1 MPGREGVSIPASPV
15 PLQTCARKEAYGH
28 SRKARL
34 ILDMLATI
42 FGLSGLT
49 LTPDEAAFFRD
60 ADPCGYILFKRN
72 IESREQVRALT
83 DALRTLQGRDGLPI
97 LIDQEGGRV
106 ARMQP
111 PIWPQFPPGG
121 AFDALYT
128 VAPMSAMEAARA
140 NAKAI
145 ALTLADVGI
154 NVDCL
159 PLLDVRVPETH
170 PAIGDRALGSDP
182 LQVASLGRAVID
194 GLRAG
199 GVVGIVKHMPGQGRA
214 VVDSHHDLPV
224 VSADRDTLIATDFA
238 AFRKLASAPM
248 GMTGHI
254 VFEAYDAER
263 PATVSPVVIDQVIR
277 GEIGFDGFLM
287 SDDLDMNALKGAA
300 PDRAARC
307 VAAGCDAALN
317 CWGRMDEMIGIA
329 GVVGSLTR
337 RGEERLA
344 AAMATLGAAPDIAEL
359 PDLIARRDALLKLA
373 A

>member
-1 MPGREGVSIPASPV
+1 
-15 PLQTCARKEAYGH
+15 
-28 SRKARL
+28 
-34 ILDMLATI
+34 MLASI
-42 FGLSGLT
+42 FGLSGPA
-49 LTPDEAAFFRD
+49 LTPDEVAFFRD

-83 DALRTLQGRDGLPI
+83 DSLRAIHGRGDLPI

-111 PIWPQFPPGG
+111 PVWPQFPPGG
-121 AFDALYT
+121 AFDALYDI
-128 VAPMSAMEAARA
+128 APMSAIEAARS

-145 ALTLADVGI
+145 ALTLAEVGI

-170 PAIGDRALGSDP
+170 PAIGDRALGSNAM
-182 LQVASLGRAVID
+182 QVSALGRAVID

-199 GVVGIVKHMPGQGRA
+199 GIVGIVKHMPGQGRA
-214 VVDSHHDLPV
+214 VVDSHHNLPV
-224 VSADRDTLIATDFA
+224 VTVDRETLIATDFA
-238 AFRKLASAPM
+238 AFRKLNTAPM

-254 VFEAYDAER
+254 VFDAYDAER
-263 PATVSPVVIDQVIR
+263 CATLSPAVIEQVIR

-287 SDDLDMNALKGAA
+287 SDDLDMKALKGEV
-300 PDRAARC
+300 PDRAAGC
-307 VAAGCDAALN
+307 VTAGCDAALN

-329 GVVGSLTR
+329 NAVGSLSA

-344 AAMATLGAAPDIAEL
+344 AAMSTIGAAPDISEL
-359 PDLIARRDALLKLA
+359 PELLAKRDALLQLA